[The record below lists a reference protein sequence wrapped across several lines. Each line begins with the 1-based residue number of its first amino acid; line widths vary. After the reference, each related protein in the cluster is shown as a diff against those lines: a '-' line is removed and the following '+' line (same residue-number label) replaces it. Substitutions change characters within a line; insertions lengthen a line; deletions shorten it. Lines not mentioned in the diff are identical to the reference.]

1 MEEQAATPWAT
12 RSAVE
17 RKLAPAISL
26 LASDARNSLGWLGAL
41 NGGSQA
47 GAAVAREE
55 DKAANRGSPACATRC
70 ICISRAAPS
79 ASRLPAYRYLYQNV
93 MVTACI

>member
-1 MEEQAATPWAT
+1 MEEQAATPRAT
-12 RSAVE
+12 SGAVE

-26 LASDARNSLGWLGAL
+26 LTSDALNGWLSAL

-47 GAAVAREE
+47 GAAVARE

-70 ICISRAAPS
+70 ISR